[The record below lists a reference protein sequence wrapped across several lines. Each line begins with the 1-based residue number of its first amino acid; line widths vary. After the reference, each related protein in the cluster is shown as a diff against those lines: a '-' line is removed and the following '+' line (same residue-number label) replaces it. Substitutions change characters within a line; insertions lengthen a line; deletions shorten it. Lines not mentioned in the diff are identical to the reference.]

1 MYFLNSCCS
10 KWGFG
15 RKWDKISLT
24 YFGCASLFL
33 ANFDN
38 IGLFVAK
45 HLKVGCKKLEGTKV
59 CITRS
64 NQYLQVEDLL
74 NYNESVVSKS
84 KN

>member
-1 MYFLNSCCS
+1 MGFWKEMGQDFPYLFWLCITFLC
-10 KWGFG
+10 KFW
-15 RKWDKISLT
+15 
-24 YFGCASLFL
+24 Y
-33 ANFDN
+33 